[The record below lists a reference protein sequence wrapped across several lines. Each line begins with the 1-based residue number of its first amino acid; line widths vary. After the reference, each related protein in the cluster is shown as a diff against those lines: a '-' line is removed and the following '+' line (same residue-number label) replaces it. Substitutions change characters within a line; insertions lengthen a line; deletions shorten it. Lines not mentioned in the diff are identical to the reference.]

1 MPYVFGVD
9 GGGTRSRAILMTDR
23 GRVVYYGKGPGLNY
37 HDTGASQVTAL
48 IQRLFQEA
56 LHAARGRP
64 EECLGICLGLA
75 GVGQEQD
82 HEILRPLFDNLFGKE
97 SYLLTSDAEIALVS
111 GTLSEF
117 GIVVLAG
124 TGSIIFGRNPKG
136 KESRVGGYGPLLS
149 DEGSGYR
156 IGLEALRAIVRYHD
170 GLGPDTPIRSAVLS
184 HLQMTQISEMVNWVN
199 TRSATREK
207 IAALAPIVVRLASED
222 DPVADEILNQKADA
236 LALGV
241 ESVCKR
247 LEFSERV
254 DVVLGGG
261 VFNEASYYGQIVRR
275 KILYLLPGANVTP
288 PRFEPV
294 VGAALYALSM
304 AGIPVDEDILDNVR
318 RSTRDSTPVS
328 TAGPAVPTETA
339 PKATVSTSEGEE

>member
-37 HDTGASQVTAL
+37 HDSGAGPVTAT
-48 IQRLFQEA
+48 IKRLFQDA
-56 LHAARGRP
+56 LQAAHGRA

-82 HEILRPLFDNLFGKE
+82 HQVLRPLFDDLFGKE

-117 GIVVLAG
+117 GIIVLAG
-124 TGSIIFGRNPKG
+124 TGSIIFGRNAKG
-136 KESRVGGYGPLLS
+136 KECRVGGYGSLLS
-149 DEGSGYR
+149 DEGSGFR
-156 IGLEALRAIVRYHD
+156 IGLEALRAMVRRQD
-170 GLGPDTPIRSAVLS
+170 GLGPATAIEPAVLA
-184 HLQMTQISEMVNWVN
+184 HLGMKQVSEMVNWIN
-199 TRSATREK
+199 TKTATREK
-207 IAALAPIVVRLASED
+207 IAALAPIVVRLAGED
-222 DPVADEILNQKADA
+222 DPVADEILNREADA

-241 ESVCKR
+241 ESVHKR
-247 LEFSERV
+247 LEFTERV

-261 VFNEASYYGQIVRR
+261 VFSEASFYGQIVRR
-275 KILYLLPGANVTP
+275 KIQYLLPGANVTP
-288 PRFEPV
+288 PRLEPV

-304 AGIPVDEDILDNVR
+304 AGIAVDDDILDNVR
-318 RSTRDSTPVS
+318 RTTRDSTQMSPVP
-328 TAGPAVPTETA
+328 TASTETA
-339 PKATVSTSEGEE
+339 PREPVPAPEGEE